1 MHADLREVV
10 ASFDG
15 RAASYARSDWHR
27 RSAERLV
34 ALSGLSPGMRVLD
47 AGTGTGFVALAVA
60 RVVGPQ
66 GTVVGV
72 DVSSGMLREASA
84 SVRAAGI
91 TNIELIEA
99 DAVHLAQYPSETFDA
114 ATCGTGLLYMSVPD
128 ALREWYRLLKR
139 GGLLAFSSIQ
149 AGSPRGARIFRD
161 CAARFG
167 VVLRDPL
174 EELGT
179 TVACRTSLEQAGF
192 DVTSI
197 VSETVNLS
205 PADLTNAWES
215 NFKSA
220 SHPELRR
227 LGAREADALRVEY
240 LDALARDESV
250 NPGALAQAGVLYALG
265 RRGLTQV

>member
-60 RVVGPQ
+60 GVVGPQ
-66 GTVVGV
+66 GSVVGV
-72 DVSSGMLREASA
+72 DVSPGMLKEASA
-84 SVRAAGI
+84 LVRASGL

-99 DAVHLAQYPSETFDA
+99 DAVHLVQYASGTFDA
-114 ATCGTGLLYMSVPD
+114 VTCGTGLLYMSVPD

-139 GGLLAFSSIQ
+139 GGSWHFRLFRQ
-149 AGSPRGARIFRD
+149 ARRGAPGYFRA

-167 VVLRDPL
+167 LALRNPL

-179 TVACRTSLEQAGF
+179 TAACRTSLEQAGF
-192 DVTSI
+192 DVAAI
-197 VSETVNLS
+197 VSDTVNLS
-205 PADLTNAWES
+205 SADLGNAWES

-227 LGAREADALRVEY
+227 LGAPEADALRIEY
-240 LDALARDESV
+240 LDALSREESV
-250 NPGALAQAGVLYALG
+250 NPGVLAQAGVLYALG
-265 RRGLTQV
+265 RRGLTQI